1 MKRRKIAQ
9 KTFIIGLL
17 IAWIAVA
24 FYGWK
29 QTQTDT
35 SDGLTEIVIG
45 YQAGDEFDISK
56 ERGVLAKKMKVK
68 GYKVVFREF
77 QNGSAEMQALASGS
91 IDYARIGDT
100 PSVSALASG
109 TNLTYVAAGGT
120 KASGSG
126 ILVHKSSGIS
136 SVSDLKGKTIA
147 YTKGT
152 NSQYMILKILE
163 SAGLSQDDVNL
174 VNLDQ
179 SAASVAYVD
188 GTVDAWVNWDP
199 ATSKAEVTDNSTL
212 LVTGS
217 DVGVNNRSYIVSPT
231 AFAEENEDVTELL
244 IKYTSEDMTWANK
257 HKDKLVTM
265 LTESLGLEE
274 AVVQKMV
281 NRRTYAMTGMTE
293 KSVSELQDIADL
305 FYTDDIINNKVV
317 IKDNVQYL
325 SN

>member
-1 MKRRKIAQ
+1 MKRRKIVQ

-35 SDGLTEIVIG
+35 SDGLTKIVIG

-56 ERGVLAKKMKVK
+56 ERGVLAKKMKAK
-68 GYKVVFREF
+68 GYKVVFKEF

-100 PSVSALASG
+100 SGVSALASG

-152 NSQYMILKILE
+152 SSQYMILKILE

-179 SAASVAYVD
+179 SVASVAYAD

-199 ATSKAEVTDNSTL
+199 ATSK
-212 LVTGS
+212 
-217 DVGVNNRSYIVSPT
+217 
-231 AFAEENEDVTELL
+231 
-244 IKYTSEDMTWANK
+244 
-257 HKDKLVTM
+257 
-265 LTESLGLEE
+265 
-274 AVVQKMV
+274 
-281 NRRTYAMTGMTE
+281 E
-293 KSVSELQDIADL
+293 KSL
-305 FYTDDIINNKVV
+305 II
-317 IKDNVQYL
+317 Q
-325 SN
+325 SC